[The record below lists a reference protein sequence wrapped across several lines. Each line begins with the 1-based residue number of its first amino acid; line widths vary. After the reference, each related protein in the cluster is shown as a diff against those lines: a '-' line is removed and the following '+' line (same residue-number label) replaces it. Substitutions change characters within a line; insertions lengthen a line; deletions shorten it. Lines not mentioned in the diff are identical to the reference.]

1 MHIKP
6 LINLFKY
13 GLSGGINRKIL
24 YIYLFILLYQY
35 LEFYK
40 TMKLDQ
46 FLKWQ
51 NLVSSGGEAKI
62 FIKSGSVKVNGVVE
76 TRRGRKL
83 NKGDKVMFLKNE
95 LIFE

>member
-1 MHIKP
+1 MQIKP
-6 LINLFKY
+6 FINLFEY
-13 GLSGGINRKIL
+13 GLTGGISLKIL
-24 YIYLFILLYQY
+24 YLIIYPTLSISLVI
-35 LEFYK
+35 K

-46 FLKWQ
+46 FLKWK

-62 FIKSGSVKVNGVVE
+62 FIKSGSVKVNGVIE

-83 NKGDKVMFLKNE
+83 NKGDKVIFLKNE

>member
-6 LINLFKY
+6 LINLLKY
-13 GLSGGINRKIL
+13 GLSGGIIRKIL

-35 LEFYK
+35 LGIYK
-40 TMKLDQ
+40 SMKLDQ

>member
-1 MHIKP
+1 MMVLNARYYVFIVY
-6 LINLFKY
+6 FT
-13 GLSGGINRKIL
+13 LSIIW
-24 YIYLFILLYQY
+24 
-35 LEFYK
+35 FYK

-51 NLVSSGGEAKI
+51 NLVSSGGEAKF
-62 FIKSGSVKVNGVVE
+62 FIKSGSVKVNGEIE

-83 NKGDKVMFLKNE
+83 NRGDKVMFLKNE

>member
-1 MHIKP
+1 MEV
-6 LINLFKY
+6 LISRLFY
-13 GLSGGINRKIL
+13 IL
-24 YIYLFILLYQY
+24 LLILLYQF
-35 LEFYK
+35 LLVYK

-46 FLKWQ
+46 FLKWK

-62 FIKSGSVKVNGVVE
+62 FIKSGSVKVNGVIE

-83 NKGDKVMFLKNE
+83 NKGDKVIFLKNE

>member
-1 MHIKP
+1 MKP
-6 LINLFKY
+6 FINLFEY
-13 GLSGGINRKIL
+13 FLSGGINRKIL

-35 LEFYK
+35 FVFFK

-51 NLVSSGGEAKI
+51 NLASSGGEAKI
-62 FIKSGSVKVNGVVE
+62 FIKSGSVKVNGEIE

>member
-1 MHIKP
+1 MVWLVVLVSRYYIFIIYP
-6 LINLFKY
+6 T
-13 GLSGGINRKIL
+13 LSISIGIR
-24 YIYLFILLYQY
+24 
-35 LEFYK
+35 

-46 FLKWQ
+46 FLKWK

-62 FIKSGSVKVNGVVE
+62 FIKSGSVKVNGVIE

-83 NKGDKVMFLKNE
+83 NKGDKVIFLKNE